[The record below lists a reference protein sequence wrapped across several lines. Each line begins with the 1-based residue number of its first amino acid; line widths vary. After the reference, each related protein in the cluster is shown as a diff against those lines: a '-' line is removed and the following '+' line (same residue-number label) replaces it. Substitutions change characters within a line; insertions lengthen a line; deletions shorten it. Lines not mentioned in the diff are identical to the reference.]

1 MLTFKQTP
9 VRLGLAVLATASLCA
24 TAFAKDFL
32 PERNPPAGG
41 LPRDIINTLKN
52 GPSLKGQ
59 PTFKIYLDAL
69 ENNETY
75 ADIDLKGKGP
85 YTVFAADDSA
95 WKKIPS
101 DDRTML
107 WSNHTK
113 LKQVLQYQIVKGQK
127 LDSAA
132 LAKMTT
138 IKPMEGDPIT
148 ISEHTG
154 SKDKKEDGLYLDKS
168 HVKVADI
175 ECVNGIIHI
184 VDRPLM
190 PILKQ

>member
-1 MLTFKQTP
+1 MLTLKQTS
-9 VRLGLAVLATASLCA
+9 VRLGLAVLATTSLCA

-32 PERNPPAGG
+32 PDRNPPSGG
-41 LPRDIINTLKN
+41 PARDIINTLKN

-75 ADIDLKGKGP
+75 FDNELKGKGP

-113 LKQVLQYQIVKGQK
+113 LKQVLQYQ
-127 LDSAA
+127 
-132 LAKMTT
+132 
-138 IKPMEGDPIT
+138 EGDAIT
-148 ISEHTG
+148 ISERTG
-154 SKDKKEDGLYLDKS
+154 QKEKKEDGLYLDKS

-190 PILKQ
+190 PVLKQ